1 MLCCM
6 QQVGV
11 GAMMTPNQRRA
22 QQRVATNKAISAFW
36 SRAERNN
43 AQQLIAAEAILED
56 PEKYQ
61 GEQAAVVIWARTVVR
76 REEESA

>member
-1 MLCCM
+1 MRR
-6 QQVGV
+6 VGA

-22 QQRVATNKAISAFW
+22 RQRVATQKAISAFW

-43 AQQLIAAEAILED
+43 AEQLTAAGAILGGVA
-56 PEKYQ
+56 KYQ

-76 REEESA
+76 RQKEST

>member
-6 QQVGV
+6 QHV
-11 GAMMTPNQRRA
+11 GAGAMITPNQRRA
-22 QQRVATNKAISAFW
+22 QQRVATKKAISTFW
-36 SRAERNN
+36 SRAERNH
-43 AQQLIAAEAILED
+43 AEQLVAAKAILEA

-76 REEESA
+76 RKEESA